1 MLDLIVVGGGPSGLM
16 AAISAARRG
25 KSVLVLEKTDR
36 CGRKLAITGKGR
48 CNITNSEPIDD
59 FYAHFGKNGLFLK
72 DAFKSLDN
80 KALEA
85 FFRHLG
91 LATVTE
97 RGGRVFPESQDA
109 HDVVRVLLDE
119 AWDQGVEIKT
129 NSSCAAFLQDEE
141 TKGIKGLLLKD
152 GTKLAARNYLLA
164 CGGASY
170 SKTGSDGDGA
180 KLAQKLGHT
189 IVPLRPALVP
199 LVVEGELAS
208 RFQGVSLKNVRASL
222 IVNGKSKKSY
232 FGEMLFTHF
241 GLSGPII
248 LSLSEEAGAYLE
260 KGAQVAISVD
270 LKPALTEEQLELR
283 LLREIASLGAKQ
295 IKALLKELLPAKM
308 IEPCLNDLKLSHET
322 RVSQLDQKKRRALRS
337 WLKEL
342 VFPIS
347 ATRPL
352 EEGIVTAGGVKL
364 KEVDPK
370 TMRSKIVPNLF
381 ITGETLDLSADT
393 GGYNLQAAFS
403 TGYLAGSQI

>member
-1 MLDLIVVGGGPSGLM
+1 MLDLIVVGGGASGLM
-16 AAISAARRG
+16 AAIAAARRG
-25 KSVLVLEKTDR
+25 KKVLVLEKTDR
-36 CGRKLAITGKGR
+36 CGRKLSITGKGR
-48 CNITNSEPIDD
+48 CNLTNAEPIDD
-59 FYAHFGKNGLFLK
+59 FYTHFGRDGLFLK

-80 KALEA
+80 RALEA
-85 FFRHLG
+85 FFHHLG
-91 LATVTE
+91 LMTVTE

-119 AWDQGVEIKT
+119 AWDKGVEIKT
-129 NSSCAAFLQDEE
+129 NSPCAAFLQDEE
-141 TKGIKGLLLKD
+141 TKEIKGLLLPN
-152 GTKLAARNYLLA
+152 GAKLEAKNYLLA

-170 SKTGSDGDGA
+170 PKTGSDGSGA

-199 LVVEGELAS
+199 LVVEGDLAS

-222 IVNGKSKKSY
+222 LVNSKNKKSY

-260 KGAQVAISVD
+260 KGSQVAVSVD

-283 LLREIASLGAKQ
+283 LLREIAALGAKQ

-308 IEPCLNDLKLSHET
+308 IEPCLADLKLSHDT

-342 VFPIS
+342 VFPVS

-352 EEGIVTAGGVKL
+352 EEGIVTSGGVKL
-364 KEVDPK
+364 REVDPK

-381 ITGETLDLSADT
+381 ITGETLDISADT

-403 TGYLAGSQI
+403 TGWLAGSQI

>member
-1 MLDLIVVGGGPSGLM
+1 MLDLIVVGGGASGLM
-16 AAISAARRG
+16 AAIAAARRG
-25 KSVLVLEKTDR
+25 KKVLVLEKTDR
-36 CGRKLAITGKGR
+36 CARKLSITGKGR
-48 CNITNSEPIDD
+48 CNLTNAEPIDD
-59 FYAHFGKNGLFLK
+59 FYAHFGRDGLFLK

-80 KALEA
+80 RALEA
-85 FFRHLG
+85 FFHHLG
-91 LATVTE
+91 LMTVTE

-109 HDVVRVLLDE
+109 HDVVRALLDE

-129 NSSCAAFLQDEE
+129 NAPCAAFLQDEE
-141 TKGIKGLLLKD
+141 TKEIKGLLLKN
-152 GTKLAARNYLLA
+152 GTRVEAKNYLLA

-170 SKTGSDGDGA
+170 PKTGSDGDGA

-199 LVVEGELAS
+199 LVVTGDQAS

-222 IVNGKSKKSY
+222 LANGKSKKSY

-248 LSLSEEAGAYLE
+248 LSLSQEAGAYLE

-283 LLREIASLGAKQ
+283 LLREIQALGAKQ

-308 IEPCLNDLKLSHET
+308 IEPCLTDLKLSHET

-342 VFPIS
+342 VFPVS

-403 TGYLAGSQI
+403 TGWLAGSQI

>member
-1 MLDLIVVGGGPSGLM
+1 MLDLIVVGGGASGLM
-16 AAISAARRG
+16 AAIAAARRG
-25 KSVLVLEKTDR
+25 KKVLVLEKTDR
-36 CGRKLAITGKGR
+36 CARKLSITGKGR
-48 CNITNSEPIDD
+48 CNLTNAEPIDD
-59 FYAHFGKNGLFLK
+59 FYAHFGRDGLFLK
-72 DAFKSLDN
+72 DAFKTLDN
-80 KALEA
+80 RALEA
-85 FFRHLG
+85 FFHRLG
-91 LATVTE
+91 LMTVTE

-109 HDVVRVLLDE
+109 HDVVRALLDE

-129 NSSCAAFLQDEE
+129 NAPCAAFLQDEE
-141 TKGIKGLLLKD
+141 TKEIKGLLLKN
-152 GTKLAARNYLLA
+152 GTRVEAKNYLLA

-170 SKTGSDGDGA
+170 PKTGSDGDGA

-199 LVVEGELAS
+199 LVVPGDQAS

-222 IVNGKSKKSY
+222 LANGKSKKSY

-248 LSLSEEAGAYLE
+248 LSLSQEAGVYLE
-260 KGAQVAISVD
+260 KGAQVSVAVD

-283 LLREIASLGAKQ
+283 LLREIQALGAKQ

-308 IEPCLNDLKLSHET
+308 IEPCLTDLKLSHET

-342 VFPIS
+342 VFPVS

-403 TGYLAGSQI
+403 TGWLAGSQI

>member
-1 MLDLIVVGGGPSGLM
+1 MLDLIVVGGGASGLM
-16 AAISAARRG
+16 AAIAAARRG
-25 KSVLVLEKTDR
+25 KKVLVLEKTDR
-36 CGRKLAITGKGR
+36 CARKLSITGKGR
-48 CNITNSEPIDD
+48 CNLTNAEPIDD
-59 FYAHFGKNGLFLK
+59 FYAHFGRDGLFLK
-72 DAFKSLDN
+72 DAFKTLDN
-80 KALEA
+80 RALEA
-85 FFRHLG
+85 FFHRLG
-91 LATVTE
+91 LMTVTE

-109 HDVVRVLLDE
+109 HDVVRALLDE

-129 NSSCAAFLQDEE
+129 NAPCAAFLQDEE
-141 TKGIKGLLLKD
+141 TKEIKGLLLKN
-152 GTKLAARNYLLA
+152 GTRVEAKNYLLA

-170 SKTGSDGDGA
+170 PKTGSDGDGA

-199 LVVEGELAS
+199 LVVPGDQAS

-222 IVNGKSKKSY
+222 LANGKSKKSY

-248 LSLSEEAGAYLE
+248 LSLSQEAGAYLE

-283 LLREIASLGAKQ
+283 LLREIQALGAKQ

-308 IEPCLNDLKLSHET
+308 IEPCLTDLKLSHET

-342 VFPIS
+342 VFPVS

-403 TGYLAGSQI
+403 TGWLAGSQI

>member
-1 MLDLIVVGGGPSGLM
+1 MLDLIVVGGGASGLM
-16 AAISAARRG
+16 AAIAAARRG
-25 KSVLVLEKTDR
+25 KKVLVLEKTDR
-36 CGRKLAITGKGR
+36 CARKLSITGKGR
-48 CNITNSEPIDD
+48 CNLTNAEPIDD
-59 FYAHFGKNGLFLK
+59 FYAHFGRDGLFLK
-72 DAFKSLDN
+72 DAFKTLDN
-80 KALEA
+80 RALEA
-85 FFRHLG
+85 FFHRLG
-91 LATVTE
+91 LMTVTE

-109 HDVVRVLLDE
+109 HDVVRALLDE
-119 AWDQGVEIKT
+119 ALDQGVEIKT
-129 NSSCAAFLQDEE
+129 NAPCAAFLQDEE
-141 TKGIKGLLLKD
+141 TKEIKGLLLKN
-152 GTKLAARNYLLA
+152 GTRVEAKNYLLA

-170 SKTGSDGDGA
+170 PKTGSDGDGA

-199 LVVEGELAS
+199 LVVPGDQAS

-222 IVNGKSKKSY
+222 LANGKSKKSY

-248 LSLSEEAGAYLE
+248 LSLSQEAGAYLE

-283 LLREIASLGAKQ
+283 LLREIQALGAKQ

-308 IEPCLNDLKLSHET
+308 IEPCLTDLKLSHET

-342 VFPIS
+342 VFPVS

-393 GGYNLQAAFS
+393 GGYNLQAACS
-403 TGYLAGSQI
+403 TGWLAGSQI